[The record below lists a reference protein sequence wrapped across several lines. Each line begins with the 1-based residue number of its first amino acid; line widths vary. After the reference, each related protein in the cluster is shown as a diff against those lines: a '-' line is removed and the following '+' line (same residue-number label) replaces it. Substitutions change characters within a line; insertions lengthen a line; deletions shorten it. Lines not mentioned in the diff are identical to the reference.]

1 MTDNRFKGKVAVVTG
16 AGGGGIGPAACRLFA
31 REGANVVAACIH
43 PSEAE
48 AVAGEC
54 KALGAQAI
62 ATHTDV
68 TKLGDC
74 NEMVRL
80 ALEAFGR
87 VDILVTVPA
96 WTSTKFF
103 LKETEEEWH
112 KAMDVTF
119 WGAVHAVRAV
129 LPPMTKQRS
138 GSIVLISSDTVKN
151 LQPGNAIYGSAKAG
165 INSFA
170 SHLAKEVGP
179 QGVRINVVSMG
190 MTKTPKLMNSGWLT
204 AEVERSAKERTPL
217 GRLAESGDVVDT
229 IAFLASERASFI
241 TGQVLSVN
249 GGLC

>member
-1 MTDNRFKGKVAVVTG
+1 M
-16 AGGGGIGPAACRLFA
+16 
-31 REGANVVAACIH
+31 VAACIH

-48 AVAGEC
+48 AVAREC

-68 TKLGDC
+68 TRLGDC
-74 NEMVRL
+74 YEMVRL

-119 WGAVHAVRAV
+119 WGAVHAVKAV
-129 LPPMTKQRS
+129 LSPMTKQRS
-138 GSIVLISSDTVKN
+138 GSIVLISSDTVKTH
-151 LQPGNAIYGSAKAG
+151 QPGSTIYGSAKAG
-165 INSFA
+165 LNSFA
-170 SHLAKEVGP
+170 SHLAKEVGS

-190 MTKTPKLMNSGWLT
+190 VTKTPKLMNSGWL
-204 AEVERSAKERTPL
+204 AGPMEKAAIERTPL
-217 GRLAESGDVVDT
+217 GRLAESEDVADT
-229 IAFLASERASFI
+229 IAFLASEQARFI
-241 TGQVLSVN
+241 TGQILSVN
-249 GGLC
+249 GGAC